1 MELDPLVL
9 ARIQF
14 AANISFHILFPTITI
29 GLSWFLVFFRLRHTA
44 SGDEHWEQAYHFW
57 VKVFALSFALG
68 VVSGVSMSF
77 QFGTNWPGFMER
89 AGDVAGPLLGYE
101 VLTAFFLEASFLGIM
116 LFGKDRVSNT
126 VHLVSAA
133 LVALGTT
140 FSAFWILSL
149 NAWMQTPAGFVLDGD
164 VVRVDNWW
172 AVIWNPSF
180 PYRFAHMMI
189 ASILSTAFFVAGIS
203 AWRVRKKVDGPATW
217 KVIRVCVVVAAVL
230 SPVQLLV
237 GDLHGLNSFKHQP
250 AKIAAVEGVWE
261 TQRGAPLLLF
271 AWPDEEERRNRYTVQ
286 IPKVASWF
294 LTHDLDGEVP
304 GLNEFEGAH
313 PPVAPVFW
321 SFRAMVGIGLMM
333 IVLSWWWLVLLFR
346 KGTGGPVMLTGIS
359 WMTFS
364 GLLAVLAGW
373 YVAEIGRQP
382 WLVHGLVRTSEVVA
396 DHSGEAVLAT
406 LTAYLALYLFL
417 LAAWV
422 LTLRYMAGLSFDES
436 GVPGAA
442 AKAANAAED
451 KG

>member
-14 AANISFHILFPTITI
+14 AANISFHILFPTVTI
-29 GLSWFLVFFRLRHTA
+29 GLSWFLLFFRLRHTS
-44 SGDEHWEQAYHFW
+44 SGEGHWGQAYQFW

-68 VVSGVSMSF
+68 VVSGVTMSF
-77 QFGTNWPGFMER
+77 QFGTNWPGFMLR

-126 VHLVSAA
+126 VHLLSAA

-164 VVRVDNWW
+164 FVRVDDWW
-172 AVIWNPSF
+172 EVIWNPSF
-180 PYRFAHMMI
+180 PYRFVHMMI
-189 ASILSTAFFVAGIS
+189 ASLLSTAFFVAGIS
-203 AWRVRKKVDGPATW
+203 AWRVRKRSDSPATW
-217 KVIRVCVVVAAVL
+217 KVIRACVVVAAVL
-230 SPVQLLV
+230 SPAQLLV
-237 GDLHGLNSFKHQP
+237 GDLHGLNSFEHQP

-271 AWPDEEERRNRYTVQ
+271 AWPDEGERRNRWALG
-286 IPKVASWF
+286 IPKMASWF
-294 LTHDLDGEVP
+294 LTHNLDGEVP
-304 GLNEFEGAH
+304 GLNEFRQAH

-321 SFRAMVGIGLMM
+321 SFRIMVGIGLLM
-333 IVLSWWWLVLLFR
+333 IVLSWWWLVVLVR
-346 KGTGGPVMLTGIS
+346 KGRGGTVMLTGLS

-364 GLLAVLAGW
+364 GLVAVLAGW

-382 WLVHGLVRTSEVVA
+382 WVVQGLVRTSEVVA
-396 DHSGEAVLAT
+396 DHGGGAVLAT
-406 LTAYLALYLFL
+406 LIAYVTLYLFL

-422 LTLRYMAGLSFDES
+422 LTLRYMAGLSLEE
-436 GVPGAA
+436 GGGAGGA
-442 AKAANAAED
+442 SPITAAE
-451 KG
+451 GRG